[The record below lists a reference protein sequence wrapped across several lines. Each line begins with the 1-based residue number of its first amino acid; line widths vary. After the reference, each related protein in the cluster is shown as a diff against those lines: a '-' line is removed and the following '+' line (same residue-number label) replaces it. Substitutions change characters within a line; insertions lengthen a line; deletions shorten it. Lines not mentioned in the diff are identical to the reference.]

1 MREPDKTD
9 SRPAGGRALLET
21 AALTFVVGFLAML
34 IPTGLFGG
42 RPGWPTALAGAVVL
56 TVVLVPLLHRLAGR
70 RWRRT
75 PAPALADDGSITDP
89 LTRTL
94 NRRGITIGLL
104 DLMALADRYGHH
116 LSVAM
121 VDVDHLGQVN
131 ARHGKAAGDRVVA
144 ALAEVLAD
152 ALRMPDRVGRYTDN
166 EFLLVLPE
174 TRLEAACK
182 LGERIRGNAA
192 ANVTEVAGKPLK
204 TTISVGVTEFRPG
217 EDLEQLVSRVEGA
230 LQEAKAK
237 GRNCVVCAGA
247 A

>member
-1 MREPDKTD
+1 MDHPNQTPARR
-9 SRPAGGRALLET
+9 RPGRALLEA
-21 AALTFVVGFLAML
+21 AALTFAVGFLAML
-34 IPTGLFGG
+34 IPTGLLGG
-42 RPGWPTALAGAVVL
+42 RPGWPLALAGAALL
-56 TVVLVPLLHRLAGR
+56 TAVLVPLFHVLAGR
-70 RWRRT
+70 WHRVS
-75 PAPALADDGSITDP
+75 APSLGAGDSITDP

-94 NRRGITIGLL
+94 NRRGITIALL

-144 ALAEVLAD
+144 GLAEVLAD
-152 ALRMPDRVGRYTDN
+152 ALRMPDRVGRYTEN

-182 LGERIRGNAA
+182 LGERIR
-192 ANVTEVAGKPLK
+192 ANVADSESAAGDKVLK

-217 EDLEQLVSRVEGA
+217 EDLEQLVSRAEGA
-230 LQEAKAK
+230 LQAAKAQ
-237 GRNCVVCAGA
+237 GRNCVVCNGA